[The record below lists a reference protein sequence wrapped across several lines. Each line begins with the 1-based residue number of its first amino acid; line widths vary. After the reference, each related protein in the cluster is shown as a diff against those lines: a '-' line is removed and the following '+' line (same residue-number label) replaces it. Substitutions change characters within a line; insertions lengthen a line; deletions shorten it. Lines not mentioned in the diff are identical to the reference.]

1 MDRGLVPVRIQNQID
16 ISSEGV
22 IEIQGF
28 LPAYDV
34 QAADTLLFWVQ
45 TFVQRLGEAE
55 KLYAELHAD
64 GRLIG
69 QERFH
74 LIELLDTA
82 MNHLIVLRQRICRD
96 EEFSLLNFSADFKLN
111 VIINGP
117 RWSARGRLGK
127 YAALKASSGGVWFSR
142 IRRERLKGLVELL
155 GKSLA
160 DGFID
165 AKERTQL
172 DRAIDRLVFSFII
185 MRNSIT
191 SGAIS

>member
-1 MDRGLVPVRIQNQID
+1 MRIQNQIE

-28 LPAYDV
+28 LPDYDV

-45 TFVQRLGEAE
+45 TFVQRFGEAE
-55 KLYAELHAD
+55 KLYAELHSD

-74 LIELLDTA
+74 LIERLDTA

-96 EEFSLLNFSADFKLN
+96 DEFTLLNFSADFNLN
-111 VIINGP
+111 VVVNGP
-117 RWSARGRLGK
+117 RWSARGRLGRFG
-127 YAALKASSGGVWFSR
+127 ALKTRSGGIWFSR
-142 IRRERLKGLVELL
+142 MRRERLKGLVELL

-165 AKERTQL
+165 AKERSQL
-172 DRAIDRLVFSFII
+172 DRAIDRLIFSFII

-191 SGAIS
+191 SGVIS